1 VVGPDGPGQY
11 AKINR
16 EPHCQRGRNR
26 DQDKTIIDQLTKFG
40 VEPLGNG
47 ADEFAAMI
55 SADIVFWAE
64 AVRTAGLEGK

>member
-26 DQDKTIIDQLTKFG
+26 DQDKTIIDQMKKFG
-40 VEPLGNG
+40 VEPLGN
-47 ADEFAAMI
+47 EFAAMI
-55 SADIVFWAE
+55 LARSHNADI
-64 AVRTAGLEGK
+64 AVG